1 MTLVKPRWVHVPW
14 IIAGGVLL
22 VTILAAAL
30 LPLATGMFDRW
41 TQRDVD
47 LRAKL
52 VFESIR
58 EQVAEFAAA
67 GDTARANA
75 LFDRL
80 TSDQRLV
87 AAGLC
92 APDNTL
98 RYGSRAM
105 AEIFSC
111 AAIPA
116 DTPQMARVAMQV
128 EDRVV
133 VHAFS
138 LDAPAHLG
146 RVVVIH
152 DLGFTAA
159 RLAQF
164 RAGLVVA
171 LLVAAIIAAALVAF
185 VALVMARTWM
195 GALRQAIDD
204 LRDGRAPPSPPAL
217 LGVGQDIRQA
227 LDELDFVRRRIDATH
242 TEWTPETLTVALAN
256 ELPGS
261 EVIVVSNREPY
272 IHNHG
277 RSGIQVQRPASGL
290 VSAME
295 PVMRACGG
303 TWVAHGSGSADRET
317 VDAADRV
324 PVPPEAPSYTLRRVW
339 LTEEEQDGYYYGFA
353 NEGLWPLCHIAFVRP
368 TFRETDWAM
377 YRAVNE
383 KFADAVAA
391 EAKRPDPI
399 ILIQDYHFA
408 LLPRMLRERL
418 PDATIVTFWHIP
430 WPNAE
435 TFGICPYREAII
447 EGLLGSSILGFHTQ
461 FHCNNFFDTVDRFL
475 ESRINRETASVA
487 FGGRDTIV
495 RPYPI
500 SIEWPPAALATQKPV
515 AECRALVRD
524 KYGLPPDTRL
534 CVGIE
539 RFDYTKGIIDRM
551 QAVDSFLTAHPEWKG
566 RFVLLQIAAPTR
578 SKLASYRALHDEAEA
593 LAAAINARHGN
604 GTPGPIL
611 LVAEHHE
618 PADVFT
624 LFRAADLCL
633 VSSLHDGMN
642 LVAKEFVAARDDE
655 RGVLVLSAF
664 AGASRELGEAIIV
677 NPYHTHA
684 MGEAILQALTMSD
697 HDQQARMRLMREQVQ
712 SRNVYRWAGQ
722 MLLDASRLRK
732 RERISRLMPT
742 PARSP
747 VGASA

>member
-1 MTLVKPRWVHVPW
+1 MTLVKARWAHVPW
-14 IIAGGVLL
+14 IVGAGLL
-22 VTILAAAL
+22 VVVMLATAL

-47 LRAKL
+47 LRARL

-58 EQVAEFAAA
+58 EQVADLAAA
-67 GDTARANA
+67 QDTVRANG
-75 LFDRL
+75 LFERL
-80 TSDQRLV
+80 LDQRLV

-92 APDNTL
+92 GPDSKL
-98 RYGSRAM
+98 RYGSGSMSAV
-105 AEIFSC
+105 FSC
-111 AAIPA
+111 ASLPPETQ
-116 DTPQMARVAMQV
+116 DMARVAV
-128 EDRVV
+128 DAEDRVV
-133 VHAFS
+133 VHAFNIG
-138 LDAPAHLG
+138 ALG
-146 RVVVIH
+146 RVVIIH
-152 DLGFTAA
+152 DTGFSAA
-159 RLAQF
+159 RISQF
-164 RAGLVVA
+164 RIGLLAA
-171 LLVAAIIAAALVAF
+171 LLVSALIAAVLVAF
-185 VALVMARTWM
+185 IGFVLARTWM
-195 GALRQAIDD
+195 QSLRQAIDD
-204 LRDGRAPPSPPAL
+204 LRAGKASPSPPSL
-217 LGVGQDIRQA
+217 LGVGNDIRQA

-242 TEWTPETLTVALAN
+242 TEWTPETLSVALAN

-272 IHNHG
+272 IHNRG
-277 RSGIQVQRPASGL
+277 PAGLQVQRPASGL

-303 TWVAHGSGSADRET
+303 TWVAHGSGSVDRET
-317 VDAADRV
+317 VDFADRV
-324 PVPPEAPSYTLRRVW
+324 AVPPEAPSYTLRRVW
-339 LTEEEQDGYYYGFA
+339 LSDEEQDGYYYGFA

-368 TFRETDWAM
+368 TFRESDWAM
-377 YRAVNE
+377 YRHVNA

-391 EAKRPDPI
+391 EARRPDPI

-408 LLPRMLRERL
+408 LLPKMLRERL
-418 PDATIVTFWHIP
+418 PEATIVTFWHIP

-435 TFGICPYREAII
+435 TFGICPYREEII

-461 FHCNNFFDTVDRFL
+461 FHCNNFFDTVDRFI
-475 ESRINRETASVA
+475 ESRINRETASIV
-487 FGGRDTIV
+487 FGGQETVV

-500 SIEWPPAALATQKPV
+500 SIEWPPTALASQKPV
-515 AECRALVRD
+515 PECRAMVRERF
-524 KYGLPPDTRL
+524 GLPPDTRL

-551 QAVDSFLTAHPEWKG
+551 QAVDSFLTEHPEWRG

-578 SKLASYRALHDEAEA
+578 SKLASYRTLQDEAVA
-593 LAAAINARHGN
+593 LAEDINARYAGS
-604 GTPGPIL
+604 GPPPIL

-618 PADVFT
+618 PAEVFT

-664 AGASRELGEAIIV
+664 AGASRELGEALIV

-684 MGEAILQALTMSD
+684 MGEAILHALTMPE
-697 HDQQARMRLMREQVQ
+697 HEQQERMRLMREQVRG
-712 SRNVYRWAGQ
+712 RNVYRWAGQ

-732 RERISRLMPT
+732 RERIRKMMPPEPVR
-742 PARSP
+742 PAP
-747 VGASA
+747 GLAA